1 MSVNNPLDDTLSSQ
15 LINRAIVA
23 LSVAAFGS
31 GMSMRVMDS
40 MLVRLASDFAIPIG
54 MASWTITVFGVA
66 YGFSQLLFG
75 PLGDRYGKVKVVAFG
90 SGACSIAA
98 IFCASAQDFSWLLVG
113 RALGGAT
120 AASIIPLAMAW
131 IGDVVEYEKRQ
142 SVLAKFLIG
151 QILGLSA
158 GVFVGGFCADF
169 LNWRIPFFII
179 ATWFA
184 LISMYLGSHSKRLP
198 DHTHVVQLGEG
209 SGITRLLGEFQKVL
223 TIPWARQVLLTVGLE
238 GAAVFGALAFVPA
251 HLHTT
256 HSLSL
261 SSSGA
266 LVMLFGLGG
275 LAFAFQS
282 RRWIGVF
289 GEVKLIQ
296 TGALVMCVSLI
307 SLGWMPL
314 WWLTMPACFLF
325 GLGFYM
331 MHNTLQINATQMAPE
346 RRGAAVAAFASCF
359 FLGQSSGVAISGAT
373 LTTVGTRLL
382 LTLAGLLVFIVGIRF
397 ANLRKQQNLHS

>member
-1 MSVNNPLDDTLSSQ
+1 
-15 LINRAIVA
+15 
-23 LSVAAFGS
+23 
-31 GMSMRVMDS
+31 
-40 MLVRLASDFAIPIG
+40 
-54 MASWTITVFGVA
+54 
-66 YGFSQLLFG
+66 
-75 PLGDRYGKVKVVAFG
+75 LGDRYGKVKVVAFG

-397 ANLRKQQNLHS
+397 ANLRKQQTLHS

>member
-1 MSVNNPLDDTLSSQ
+1 MTINNSLSDASSSR

-31 GMSMRVMDS
+31 GMSMRVMDP
-40 MLVRLASDFAIPIG
+40 MLVRLAADFAIPIG
-54 MASWTITVFGVA
+54 LASWSITVFGVA

-90 SGACSIAA
+90 SGACSLAA
-98 IFCASAQDFSWLLVG
+98 LFCAIAQDFSWLLLG

-131 IGDVVEYEKRQ
+131 IGDVVVYEQRQ
-142 SVLAKFLIG
+142 AVLAKFLIG

-158 GVFVGGFCADF
+158 GVFVGGFSAEF
-169 LNWRIPFFII
+169 FSWRVPFFII
-179 ATWFA
+179 AAWFA
-184 LISMYLGSHSKRLP
+184 LIGLYLGSHGKRLP

-209 SGITRLLGEFQKVL
+209 SGLSRLLGEFQKVFSV
-223 TIPWARQVLLTVGLE
+223 PWARQVLLTVCLE

-251 HLHTT
+251 HLHTVYG
-256 HSLSL
+256 LSL

-296 TGALVMCVSLI
+296 AGALIMCGSLI
-307 SLGWMPL
+307 SLGWLPL
-314 WWLTMPACFLF
+314 WWLTMPACLLF

-359 FLGQSSGVAISGAT
+359 FLGQSSGVALSGSL
-373 LTTVGTRLL
+373 LTSAGTSLL
-382 LTLAGLLVFIVGIRF
+382 LTWAGLLVLIVGIRF
-397 ANLRKQQNLHS
+397 ANLRKQKFLQP